1 MILSGKSKHN
11 WRETHS
17 HWNGVSTSGLK
28 NRSPV
33 FCHFP
38 LTTAGGLREIPD
50 TKMKFPYGI
59 SDFDSL
65 ITEQYHYVDR
75 TGHIPLLEKA
85 GKQLLFLRPRRFGKS
100 LLLSMLESYYDINRA
115 GRFDELFGN
124 LAIGRN
130 PTAEHN
136 RYFVL
141 KWDFSEVSPVGDGEE
156 IKRNLYTYLNTRIN
170 DFSNYY
176 REILGNTIAI
186 DPQDAT
192 TSFHG
197 LLGAIR
203 QTGHPLYLLI
213 DEYDNFANELMM
225 GHRPAEESRYQAIL
239 SGEGCMKALFK
250 VIKATAGSRGLGRVF
265 ITGVSPVAMSDL
277 TSAYN
282 VAKNIYLRLE
292 FNDLCGFSEP
302 EIARLLAGI
311 AEECDLP
318 QTRADEALEVMR
330 TFYNGYAFNEETNQ
344 RMYNPTLALYF
355 LEEFHRRC
363 RYPREILDSNLAM
376 DRGKMHYIARLPEGD
391 RLIFDVLAEE
401 APVTIPELADRF
413 GVEDMLY
420 APKDT
425 GFVASLLYYFG
436 ILTFGGVTPF
446 GELILTIPNLV
457 IRKLYAESIR
467 EMLLPDAQE
476 ANMARRAAQAL
487 YQQGDMQPLCDFME
501 NKYFKVFSNRDYAHV
516 NELTIKTAF
525 LTLLFDDTLYIM
537 ESEAEIERGHTDLTM
552 IVRPDMRQYR
562 VLDILI
568 EFKFVSLQ
576 EAGLDGKALE
586 KMDEE
591 ALRVLPAVQKKQ
603 QEAEAGLARYREKL
617 KRKFGDVLRL
627 HSFSVVAVGFERLVS
642 HVSTSPGGH
651 G

>member
-1 MILSGKSKHN
+1 MLDFARQI
-11 WRETHS
+11 ETQSAKIHS
-17 HWNGVSTSGLK
+17 TFNIQRK
-28 NRSPV
+28 KYR
-33 FCHFP
+33 
-38 LTTAGGLREIPD
+38 AQ
-50 TKMKFPYGI
+50 KMKFPYGI

-75 TGHIPLLEKA
+75 TGHIPLLEET

-115 GRFDELFGN
+115 GRFESLFGN
-124 LAIGRN
+124 LAIGKH

-141 KWDFSEVSPVGDGEE
+141 KWDFSGVGPQGDTEE
-156 IKRNLYTYLNTRIN
+156 IKQNLYDYLNIRIGAFSDYYRDTLSEYPIRIN
-170 DFSNYY
+170 HRNA
-176 REILGNTIAI
+176 IASF
-186 DPQDAT
+186 QSLLDAVRKT
-192 TSFHG
+192 D
-197 LLGAIR
+197 
-203 QTGHPLYLLI
+203 HPLYLLI

-225 GHRPAEESRYQAIL
+225 GHRAAEESRYQALL
-239 SGEGCMKALFK
+239 SGEGVMKALFK
-250 VIKATAGSRGLGRVF
+250 TVKMAAGEGVVRRVF

-282 VAKNIYLRLE
+282 VAENIYLLPQ
-292 FNDLCGFSEP
+292 FNGLCGFREE
-302 EIARLLAGI
+302 EIDEILSGI
-311 AEECDLP
+311 AKECALSES
-318 QTRADEALEVMR
+318 QASEALATMR
-330 TFYNGYAFNEETNQ
+330 TFYDGYRFSEGIEE
-344 RMYNPTLALYF
+344 RVYNPTLALYF
-355 LEEFHRRC
+355 LKAFHRDC
-363 RYPREILDSNLAM
+363 HYPRNILDSNLAM
-376 DRGKMHYIARLPEGD
+376 DRSKMHYIARLPEGD

-401 APVTIPELADRF
+401 APVTIPKLADRF

-487 YQQGDMQPLCDFME
+487 YQHGDIKPLCDFME
-501 NKYFKVFSNRDYAHV
+501 QKYFKVFSNRDYAHV
-516 NELTIKTAF
+516 NELTVKTAF

-576 EAGLDGKALE
+576 EVGLDGKALE

-591 ALRVLPAVQKKQ
+591 ALRMLPAVQKKQ

-627 HSFSVVAVGFERLVS
+627 HSFSVVAMGFERLVS
-642 HVSTSPGGH
+642 YVSTPPGGH